1 MPFKSRRAPLVLNE
15 ETRRQLDLIGRSRTE
30 PRHRVD
36 RARILLKYA
45 AGESVSAVARA
56 LGTNRPRIE
65 RCLDKALQIGPL
77 AALSDLPGRGH
88 PTSITDDAKA
98 WVTSLACQK
107 PKELGYW
114 GIGITQVTTRCCI
127 SAPKRL
133 LREGAQACTQHSG
146 RDPLCHPASLMAR
159 RDVVVR
165 GACVALCEDL
175 ESTMDPISARP
186 AGCVAGRRLK
196 MGSNCRD
203 TTESLANGA
212 PARPPG
218 SPTTYSGHWSYPDTP
233 AWVFVRTVDNRPA
246 GATYPPVLQKER
258 TSIAEETGP
267 RHRVEDLDP
276 GRDSPAQD
284 SVLPGTAR

>member
-1 MPFKSRRAPLVLNE
+1 MPFQSRRAPLVLTE

-36 RARILLKYA
+36 RARMLLKYA

-107 PKELGYW
+107 PKELGYSSERW
-114 GIGITQVTTRCCI
+114 TTDLLARHIRRC
-127 SAPKRL
+127 
-133 LREGAQACTQHSG
+133 
-146 RDPLCHPASLMAR
+146 
-159 RDVVVR
+159 
-165 GACVALCEDL
+165 
-175 ESTMDPISARP
+175 
-186 AGCVAGRRLK
+186 
-196 MGSNCRD
+196 
-203 TTESLANGA
+203 
-212 PARPPG
+212 
-218 SPTTYSGHWSYPDTP
+218 
-233 AWVFVRTVDNRPA
+233 
-246 GATYPPVLQKER
+246 LQKER